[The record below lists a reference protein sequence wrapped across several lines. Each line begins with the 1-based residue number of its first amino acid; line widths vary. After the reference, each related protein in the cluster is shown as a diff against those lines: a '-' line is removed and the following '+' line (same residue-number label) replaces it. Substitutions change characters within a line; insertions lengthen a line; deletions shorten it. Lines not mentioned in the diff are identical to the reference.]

1 MLKTPKDYERNVF
14 INCPF
19 DAPYLPL
26 FNAIVFAVHDA
37 GFRPRCAL
45 EVSDGGQ
52 YRLEKIMQIISECK
66 YGIHDISRTSL
77 DRVTRLPRFNMPL
90 ELGLDLGC
98 RRFGISHQK
107 RKTIL
112 ILDTAPHRYQK
123 FISDIAGQ
131 EVYSHAGATAKAISQ
146 VRNWLRTASG
156 KSDIPS
162 GAEIHQRYRL
172 FGKVLPHLCKN
183 LRLDLKDLP
192 FVDFS
197 YLVVSWLSKVNQPS
211 R

>member
-1 MLKTPKDYERNVF
+1 MPQFPKDFNKNVF

-19 DAPYLPL
+19 DEPYLPL

-52 YRLEKIMQIISECK
+52 YRLEKIMQIISECR

-77 DRVTRLPRFNMPL
+77 DHRNRLPRFNMPL

-98 RRFGISHQK
+98 RRFGSAHQR
-107 RKTIL
+107 RKVVL

-131 EVYSHAGATAKAISQ
+131 DVFAHAGLVGKAISQ

-162 GAEIHQRYRL
+162 GTEIHRRYML
-172 FGKVLPHLCKN
+172 FSKVLPQLCRN
-183 LRLDLKDLP
+183 LRLDLQDLP

-197 YLVVSWLSKVNQPS
+197 YLVVTWLSRV
-211 R
+211 

>member
-1 MLKTPKDYERNVF
+1 MSQIPQDFDKNVF

-19 DAPYLPL
+19 DERYLPI
-26 FNAIVFAVHDA
+26 FNAIVFAVYYA
-37 GFRPRCAL
+37 GFTARCAL

-52 YRLEKIMQIISECK
+52 YRLEKIMQIISDCR

-77 DRVTRLPRFNMPL
+77 DPVSRLPRFNVPL

-98 RRFGISHQK
+98 RKFGDGDQS
-107 RKTIL
+107 RKVIL
-112 ILDTAPHRYQK
+112 ILDKTPHRYQK

-131 EVYSHAGATAKAISQ
+131 DVFAHAGIVEKAVKQ

-162 GAEIHQRYRL
+162 GAEIYRRYRL
-172 FGKVLPHLCKN
+172 FSTALPQLCGN
-183 LRLDLKDLP
+183 LRLDLQDLP

-197 YLVVSWLSKVNQPS
+197 YSILTWLSEV
-211 R
+211 

>member
-1 MLKTPKDYERNVF
+1 MSQIPNDFEKSVF

-19 DAPYLPL
+19 DDQYVHL
-26 FNAIVFAVHDA
+26 FNAIVFAVYDA
-37 GFRPRCAL
+37 GFKPRCAL

-52 YRLEKIMQIISECK
+52 YRLEKIMQIISECR
-66 YGIHDISRTSL
+66 YGIHDTSRTSL
-77 DRVTRLPRFNMPL
+77 DPVNRLPRFNVPL

-98 RRFGISHQK
+98 RKFGNDDQAQK
-107 RKTIL
+107 VIL
-112 ILDTAPHRYQK
+112 ILDTTPHRYQK

-131 EVYSHAGATAKAISQ
+131 DVFAHAGVIEKAVKQ

-162 GAEIHQRYRL
+162 GAEIYKRYRL
-172 FGKVLPHLCKN
+172 FSKRLPQLCKN
-183 LRLDLKDLP
+183 LRLDLQDLP

-197 YLVVSWLSKVNQPS
+197 HSIVTWLSKV
-211 R
+211 